1 MYYFLNPKNLSSV
14 FTVPCSVS
22 DKYLKLCTET
32 QLKVL
37 IYFLRNLSN
46 TPSAKDIAEFLSLPE
61 SEALDA
67 LNFWTSV
74 GILMSDSNKAQTAPE
89 KPTAV
94 VRAEKPSRNDVAR
107 RGLEDKKIMFLLRE
121 AQLKFGRNLKT
132 NETSTLVWLYDDIG
146 MDISLILMAIQFA
159 INEGRPNISY
169 IEKTAIAW
177 ANKGIETVLEA
188 EAEIAEIARRKTA
201 WGIVEAAFGIEKRQ
215 PSEKE
220 LTLSFKWVNEWGF
233 SREILKAAYDA
244 CIDSKSKISMPYID
258 KILESWHK
266 DNIKNVSD
274 IAEKQSK
281 KSQKVNNNSNSTTYD
296 INLFEE
302 MLNRD

>member
-1 MYYFLNPKNLSSV
+1 MSFYINPKNLSSV
-14 FTVPCSVS
+14 FTVPSSVS

-46 TPSAKDIAEFLSLPE
+46 TPSANDIAEFLSLPE

-74 GILMSDSNKAQTAPE
+74 GILMSDSNKAQTVPE

-281 KSQKVNNNSNSTTYD
+281 KSQKVNKNSNSTTYD